1 MSYVYRER
9 ERDRDWDD
17 SRPVTIK
24 RYVIPSEDDRER
36 SREFVMRR
44 DDSYTGDRELVIR
57 RKTEREVDH
66 DDRRYDRDYERDYY
80 EREYSE
86 PSAHR
91 HYSRSVDYLERPP
104 LPPSAPVVIREQP
117 IIVHEARNVY
127 VNSRETEYDL
137 VRRSDTED
145 EPYYSSRR
153 RDRDYDERR
162 SRRELSP
169 GDSVSQATRHRSDRD
184 QDYSS
189 DDSMVYIR
197 KETETRGNY
206 DPDHPHHRRHMAE
219 GALAAA
225 GAAELFRSHRKKS
238 GEDVSHGVGRLGKT
252 VGAGALGAVA
262 VNAASHARDYYR
274 SKSRHR
280 SRSID
285 DDHRSHRHSHHDR
298 GRRSRSRSQSNSHT
312 RHLIELGLGAAAV
325 AGAVAVMKN
334 KKDKDERRS
343 RSRTRSKSRGR
354 GLSTARSE
362 PDEARSASQR
372 RKHMAGAGLAG
383 AAVAGLVERH
393 RSRSRARK
401 GERSHSRIRQVLPVL
416 AAGLGTAAATGFY
429 EKKKAEKDAA
439 KEGVSRDGRRSRSR
453 SQSAAPV
460 GMYPDPSRTSAGL
473 IEYGNDPVA
482 GSIPAEHYY
491 GQPTS
496 PGGPYYS
503 DGAEYGSRRHSRT
516 RNLSGSDSG
525 SDGEGRHRRRSKHR
539 KHRSR
544 SRDIAGAALGATGLG
559 YAAHK
564 YSQRKDR
571 KQAEKEGRYVD
582 DDHRDP
588 YEEGYDPEP
597 YPPSPHPA
605 GGPPPDPR
613 YYPNGTYFPP
623 PPGSTPNLGAATAPY
638 NPPDY
643 PPPPGAAPPPQPYS
657 YGAGQAPEQY
667 APRPRRADEN
677 VSSTPSTD
685 QYTTRDGLDRNGK
698 PSRRRSQS
706 VSQPMQSK
714 SVSFDLDP
722 ETKSDTG
729 YETDD
734 SDATIDG
741 HNDHHRHNHRRRH
754 HRHHRRRHSSS
765 VPRSPMPYPSSSSSH
780 HHHHHSSSSSRHS
793 SNAKNQPENK
803 SSSTDSDSTID
814 LPDRFDSQGRPL
826 TQRGVEDPAAAK
838 IEEMINKFSKIL
850 F

>member
-9 ERDRDWDD
+9 DRDRDWDD

-24 RYVIPSEDDRER
+24 RYVVPPEDDRER

-44 DDSYTGDRELVIR
+44 DDSHTGDRELVIR
-57 RKTEREVDH
+57 RKTERDVDY

-80 EREYSE
+80 DREYSE
-86 PSAHR
+86 PSAQR
-91 HYSRSVDYLERPP
+91 HYSRSTDYLER
-104 LPPSAPVVIREQP
+104 LPPPAPPYAPVVIREQP

-127 VNSRETEYDL
+127 VNSRETDYDL
-137 VRRSDTED
+137 VRRSDAED

-169 GDSVSQATRHRSDRD
+169 GDSISQASRRRGDRD

-197 KETETRGNY
+197 KETEVE
-206 DPDHPHHRRHMAE
+206 HPHHRRHMAE

-225 GAAELFRSHRKKS
+225 GAAEMFRSHRKKS

-274 SKSRHR
+274 SKSRQR

-285 DDHRSHRHSHHDR
+285 DDRSSHRHSHRDR
-298 GRRSRSRSQSNSHT
+298 GRRSRSRSQSHSHA

-334 KKDKDERRS
+334 KKDKDGRRS

-354 GLSTARSE
+354 ALSTTRSE
-362 PDEARSASQR
+362 PDEARSASSR

-401 GERSHSRIRQVLPVL
+401 GEKSHSRIRQALPVL

-439 KEGVSRDGRRSRSR
+439 QGGLGREGGRSRSR
-453 SQSAAPV
+453 SQGAVPAV
-460 GMYPDPSRTSAGL
+460 MYPDPSRNSAGL
-473 IEYGNDPVA
+473 IEYGTDPVT

-491 GQPTS
+491 GQPVS
-496 PGGPYYS
+496 PGAPYYS

-516 RNLSGSDSG
+516 RSRSRGGRYSGSDSA
-525 SDGEGRHRRRSKHR
+525 SDDGGRHRRRSKHR

-544 SRDIAGAALGATGLG
+544 SREVAEAALGATGLG

-564 YSQRKDR
+564 LSQRKDR
-571 KQAEKEGRYVD
+571 RQAEKEGRYAD
-582 DDHRDP
+582 DGHRDP
-588 YEEGYDPEP
+588 YEEAYDPEP
-597 YPPSPHPA
+597 YPPTPLAA
-605 GGPPPDPR
+605 GGVSPDPNF
-613 YYPNGTYFPP
+613 YPNGTYFPP
-623 PPGSTPNLGAATAPY
+623 PPGSTPNPGATAGPYNPPYNQPY

-677 VSSTPSTD
+677 VSFTPSTD
-685 QYTTRDGLDRNGK
+685 QNTARDGLDRNGK

-722 ETKSDTG
+722 KANGNNE

-734 SDATIDG
+734 SDATID
-741 HNDHHRHNHRRRH
+741 
-754 HRHHRRRHSSS
+754 
-765 VPRSPMPYPSSSSSH
+765 
-780 HHHHHSSSSSRHS
+780 
-793 SNAKNQPENK
+793 
-803 SSSTDSDSTID
+803 DSDSTID

-826 TQRGVEDPAAAK
+826 TERGSQDPAAAK